1 MTYTLNVDMSENKFQ
16 EKKKENTILT
26 EKKKETRSWPR
37 KKKKHDL
44 DQENTKVVN
53 KIQTKKKISKF

>member
-26 EKKKETRSWPR
+26 KKK
-37 KKKKHDL
+37 KNKHDL

-53 KIQTKKKISKF
+53 KIQTKKK